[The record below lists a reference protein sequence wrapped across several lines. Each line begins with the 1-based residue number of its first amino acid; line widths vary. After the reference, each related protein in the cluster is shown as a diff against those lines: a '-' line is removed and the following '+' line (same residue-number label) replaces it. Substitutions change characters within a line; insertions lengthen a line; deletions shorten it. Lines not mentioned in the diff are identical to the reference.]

1 MIDPVT
7 VEVLRARLDGI
18 VREMQQALFRTG
30 YSTAVRES
38 HDASCALLDDEGQVI
53 AQHTVLPLHLGA
65 FPACIEGLLRHYPPA
80 KLSPGDV
87 FVINHPYEGGSPHA
101 LDVAVLTPILF
112 HGELAGFAGSIAHKP
127 DIGGSVPG
135 SGSGRAR
142 EIYEEGIHLPAV
154 RWTPEVERIFAA
166 NSRTPELVT
175 GDVRGQIGATR
186 LGERRLLA
194 LLDASGMAT
203 FKAAAR
209 ALADRTLR
217 ALRQAIG
224 AWPDGVYRAEGQI
237 DDDGITVGQ
246 PVILRLAVQIAG
258 DRIHFDWS
266 ASDPQTRG
274 PANIRPPLV
283 RAVCYYCLKALID
296 PELPVNCG
304 MAQAVETT
312 FRSGTVLD
320 PVAPAPVSSYMAT
333 AQICAEVVLRALG
346 AVAGARRIAE
356 SGGTGGIV
364 IGWADGRVQY
374 ELFGS
379 ALGARGG
386 RDGVNAVAVHVG
398 NSRATPVEIL
408 ESEFPVRL
416 RRFELLAN
424 SGGAGRWRGGLGIVR
439 EYELLDDARLSA
451 RMDRH
456 TTSPRGLDGGHPGRR
471 GALIVNPGTSEER
484 RLPARS
490 GGVELHA
497 GDILRLERPGGGGMG
512 DPAQRDPAALAGDL
526 RDEYVTPEGAARDY
540 GYPAAEAAAHGR
552 GRAEREQG
560 GES

>member
-38 HDASCALLDDEGQVI
+38 HDASCALLDEEGQVI

-65 FPACIEGLLRHYPPA
+65 FPACVKGLLRSYPPA
-80 KLSPGDV
+80 ELSVGDV

-112 HGELAGFAGSIAHKP
+112 RGPLVGFAGSIAHKP

-135 SGSGRAR
+135 SGSGRAQ
-142 EIYEEGIHLPAV
+142 EIYQEGLHLPAV

-166 NSRTPELVT
+166 NSRTPELVV

-194 LLDASGMAT
+194 LLDTSGVAT
-203 FKAAAR
+203 FRAAAE
-209 ALADRTLR
+209 ALAERTLR
-217 ALRQAIG
+217 AVRRAVA

-237 DDDGITVGQ
+237 DDDGITIGR
-246 PVILRLAVQIAG
+246 PVTVRLAVEIAG
-258 DRIHFDWS
+258 DRIRFDWS
-266 ASDPQTRG
+266 ESDPQTRG
-274 PANIRPPLV
+274 PSNIRPPLV

-296 PELPVNCG
+296 PELSVNRG
-304 MAQAVETT
+304 MAEAVETT
-312 FRSGTVLD
+312 FRSGTLLD
-320 PVAPAPVSSYMAT
+320 PLPPAPVSSYMAT
-333 AQICAEVVLRALG
+333 AQICTEVVLRALG
-346 AVAGARRIAE
+346 PVAGARRIAE

-364 IGWADGRVQY
+364 LGWADGRVQY

-379 ALGARGG
+379 ALGARAG
-386 RDGVNAVAVHVG
+386 RDGVSAVAVHVG
-398 NSRATPVEIL
+398 NSRATSVEIL

-416 RRFELLAN
+416 RRFELMAD
-424 SGGAGRWRGGLGIVR
+424 SGGAGRWRGGLGAVR
-439 EYELLDDARLSA
+439 EYEILDDARLSA

-456 TTSPRGLDGGHPGRR
+456 TTSPRGLDGGHPGRP
-471 GALIVNPGTSEER
+471 GALIVNPGTAGER

-490 GGVELHA
+490 GDVEVRA
-497 GDILRLERPGGGGMG
+497 GDILCVERPGGGGMG
-512 DPAQRDPAALAGDL
+512 DPAQRDPADLAADMLNGYITL
-526 RDEYVTPEGAARDY
+526 KGAARDY
-540 GYPAAEAAAHGR
+540 GYRPGEASAPAR
-552 GRAEREQG
+552 DKERE
-560 GES
+560 S

>member
-38 HDASCALLDDEGQVI
+38 HDASCALLDEVGQVI
-53 AQHTVLPLHLGA
+53 AQYTVLPLHLGA
-65 FPACIEGLLRHYPPA
+65 FPACVQGVLRRYPLPELCA
-80 KLSPGDV
+80 GDV

-101 LDVAVLTPILF
+101 LDVAVLTPILSQ
-112 HGELAGFAGSIAHKP
+112 GALVGFAGSIAHKP

-135 SGSGRAR
+135 SGSGRAQ
-142 EIYEEGIHLPAV
+142 EIYQEGLHLPAV
-154 RWTPEVERIFAA
+154 RWTAEVERILAA
-166 NSRTPELVT
+166 NSRTPELVI

-194 LLDASGMAT
+194 LLDASGVPT
-203 FKAAAR
+203 FRAAAQ
-209 ALADRTLR
+209 ALAERTLR
-217 ALRQAIG
+217 AVRRAVA

-237 DDDGITVGQ
+237 DDDGITIGR
-246 PVILRLAVQIAG
+246 PVSIRLAIEIAG

-266 ASDPQTRG
+266 ESDHQTRG

-296 PELPVNCG
+296 PELAVNRG
-304 MAQAVETT
+304 LAEAVETT
-312 FRSGTVLD
+312 FRSGTLLD
-320 PVAPAPVSSYMAT
+320 PRPPAPVSSYMAT
-333 AQICAEVVLRALG
+333 AQICTEVVLRALG
-346 AVAGARRIAE
+346 PVAGVRRIAE

-364 IGWADGRVQY
+364 LGWADGRVQY

-379 ALGARGG
+379 ALGARAG
-386 RDGVNAVAVHVG
+386 RDGVNGVAVHVG

-416 RRFELLAN
+416 RRFELRAD
-424 SGGAGRWRGGLGIVR
+424 SGGAGRWRGGLGTVR
-439 EYELLDDARLSA
+439 EYELLDNARLSA

-456 TTSPRGLDGGHPGRR
+456 TTSPRGLDGGRPGRP
-471 GALIVNPGTSEER
+471 GALIVNPGTEER

-490 GGVELHA
+490 GDVEVRA
-497 GDILRLERPGGGGMG
+497 GDILCVERPGGGGLG
-512 DPAQRDPAALAGDL
+512 DPAQRDPALLAADL
-526 RDEYVTPEGAARDY
+526 LDGYVTLEEAARNY
-540 GYPAAEAAAHGR
+540 QYRPGER
-552 GRAEREQG
+552 GDE
-560 GES
+560 

>member
-38 HDASCALLDDEGQVI
+38 HDASCALLDAEGEVI

-65 FPACIEGLLRHYPPA
+65 FPACVRGLLRYYPPA
-80 KLSPGDV
+80 QQTAGDV
-87 FVINHPYEGGSPHA
+87 FIINHPYEGGSPHA
-101 LDVAVLTPILF
+101 LDVAVLTPVLF
-112 HGELAGFAGSIAHKP
+112 RGSLVGFAGSIAHKP

-135 SGSGRAR
+135 SGSGRAQ
-142 EIYEEGIHLPAV
+142 EIYQEGLHLPAV

-166 NSRTPELVT
+166 NSRTPELVV

-194 LLDASGMAT
+194 LLEASGRAA
-203 FKAAAR
+203 FSAAAQT
-209 ALADRTLR
+209 LAERTLR
-217 ALRQAIG
+217 AVRRAVAG
-224 AWPDGVYRAEGQI
+224 WPDGVYRAEGQI
-237 DDDGITVGQ
+237 DDDGIAIGR
-246 PVILRLAVQIAG
+246 PVSIRLAVEIAG
-258 DRIHFDWS
+258 DRIRFDWS
-266 ASDPQTRG
+266 GSDPQTRG

-296 PELPVNCG
+296 PELSINRG
-304 MAQAVETT
+304 ISEAVETA
-312 FRSGTVLD
+312 FRPGTVLD
-320 PVAPAPVSSYMAT
+320 PRAPAPVSSYMAT

-346 AVAGARRIAE
+346 PVTGATRIAE

-364 IGWADGRVQY
+364 LGWADGRVQY

-379 ALGARGG
+379 ALGGRAG

-416 RRFELLAN
+416 RRFELLAD
-424 SGGAGRWRGGLGIVR
+424 SGGAGRWRGGLGVVR
-439 EYELLDDARLSA
+439 EYELLNDARLSA

-456 TTSPRGLDGGHPGRR
+456 TTRPRGLDAGRPGRA
-471 GALIVNPGTSEER
+471 GALVVNPGTPAER
-484 RLPARS
+484 RLPARV
-490 GGVELHA
+490 GDVEVRA

-526 RDEYVTPEGAARDY
+526 LDGYITPEGAARDY
-540 GYPAAEAAAHGR
+540 GVRPGETVVPGR
-552 GRAEREQG
+552 HKE

>member
-38 HDASCALLDDEGQVI
+38 HDASCALLDEDGQVI

-65 FPACIEGLLRHYPPA
+65 FPACVQGLLRHYPPA
-80 KLSPGDV
+80 ELAVGDV

-112 HGELAGFAGSIAHKP
+112 QGSLAGFAGSIAHKP

-135 SGSGRAR
+135 SGSGRAQ
-142 EIYEEGIHLPAV
+142 EIYQEGLHLPAV

-194 LLDASGMAT
+194 LLETSGPAT
-203 FKAAAR
+203 FRAAAQ
-209 ALADRTLR
+209 ALAERTLR
-217 ALRQAIG
+217 AVRRAVA
-224 AWPDGVYRAEGQI
+224 AWPDGVYRAEGHI
-237 DDDGITVGQ
+237 DDDGITIGR
-246 PVILRLAVQIAG
+246 PVAIRLAVEIAG
-258 DRIHFDWS
+258 DRIRFDWS
-266 ASDPQTRG
+266 ESDPQTRG

-296 PELPVNCG
+296 PELPVNRG
-304 MAQAVETT
+304 IAEAVETA
-312 FRSGTVLD
+312 FRPGTLLD
-320 PVAPAPVSSYMAT
+320 PLLPAPVSSYMAT
-333 AQICAEVVLRALG
+333 AQICTEVVLRALG
-346 AVAGARRIAE
+346 PVAGARRIAE

-364 IGWADGRVQY
+364 LGWADGRVQY

-379 ALGARGG
+379 ALGARAG
-386 RDGVNAVAVHVG
+386 RDGVSAVAVHVG

-416 RRFELLAN
+416 RRFELRAD
-424 SGGAGRWRGGLGIVR
+424 SGGAGRWRGGLGVVR
-439 EYELLDDARLSA
+439 EYELLDNARLSA

-456 TTSPRGLDGGHPGRR
+456 TTCPRGLDGGGAGRS
-471 GALIVNPGTSEER
+471 GALIVNPGSTGER

-490 GGVELHA
+490 GDVEVHA
-497 GDILRLERPGGGGMG
+497 GDVLRLERPGGGGVG
-512 DPAQRDPAALAGDL
+512 DPGQRDPAALAADL
-526 RDEYVTPEGAARDY
+526 LDGYITPAGAARDY
-540 GYPAAEAAAHGR
+540 GYRPEKAIAPSGDVE
-552 GRAEREQG
+552 

>member
-7 VEVLRARLDGI
+7 VEIFRARLDGI

-38 HDASCALLDDEGQVI
+38 HDASCALLDETGEVV

-65 FPACIEGLLRHYPPA
+65 FPACVAGVLRCYPA
-80 KLSPGDV
+80 AALSAGDV

-101 LDVAVLTPILF
+101 LDVAVLAPILF
-112 HGELAGFAGSIAHKP
+112 RGLLVGFAGSIAHKP

-135 SGSGRAR
+135 SGSGRAQ
-142 EIYEEGIHLPAV
+142 EIYQEGLHLPAV

-186 LGERRLLA
+186 LGERRFLA
-194 LLDASGMAT
+194 ILEASGVTT
-203 FKAAAR
+203 FRAAAQ
-209 ALADRTLR
+209 ALAAQTLR
-217 ALRQAIG
+217 AVRRAI
-224 AWPDGVYRAEGQI
+224 AVWPDGVYRAEGQI
-237 DDDGITVGQ
+237 DDDGITIGR
-246 PVILRLAVQIAG
+246 PVTVRLAVHIAG
-258 DRIHFDWS
+258 DRIRFDWS
-266 ASDPQTRG
+266 GSDPQTRG

-296 PELPVNCG
+296 PELPVNRG
-304 MAQAVETT
+304 IADAVETA
-312 FRSGTVLD
+312 FRSGTLLD
-320 PVAPAPVSSYMAT
+320 PLPPAPVSSYMAT
-333 AQICAEVVLRALG
+333 AQICTEVVLRALG
-346 AVAGARRIAE
+346 PLAGPRRIAE
-356 SGGTGGIV
+356 SGGTGGMV
-364 IGWADGRVQY
+364 LGWADGRVQY

-379 ALGARGG
+379 ALGARAG
-386 RDGVNAVAVHVG
+386 RDGISGVAVHVG

-416 RRFELLAN
+416 RRFELLAD
-424 SGGAGRWRGGLGIVR
+424 SGGAGRWRGGLGVVR
-439 EYELLDDARLSA
+439 EYELLADARFSA

-471 GALIVNPGTSEER
+471 GALIVNPGTAGER

-490 GGVELHA
+490 GDVELRA
-497 GDILRLERPGGGGMG
+497 GDLLRLERPGGGGMG
-512 DPAQRDPAALAGDL
+512 DPAKRDPAALTADL
-526 RDEYVTPEGAARDY
+526 LDGYVTPVSAARDY
-540 GYPAAEAAAHGR
+540 GYRPQEAAPR
-552 GRAEREQG
+552 GREQEG
-560 GES
+560 G

>member
-38 HDASCALLDDEGQVI
+38 HDASCALLDEAGEVI

-65 FPACIEGLLRHYPPA
+65 FPACVQGVLRRYPRPE
-80 KLSPGDV
+80 LSAGDV

-101 LDVAVLTPILF
+101 LDVAVLTPILSQ
-112 HGELAGFAGSIAHKP
+112 GALVGFAGSIAHKP

-135 SGSGRAR
+135 SGSGRAQ
-142 EIYEEGIHLPAV
+142 EIYQEGLHLPAV
-154 RWTPEVERIFAA
+154 RWTPEVECIFAA

-194 LLDASGMAT
+194 LLDASGVHTFRAAT
-203 FKAAAR
+203 Q
-209 ALADRTLR
+209 ALAERTLR
-217 ALRQAIG
+217 AVRRAVA

-237 DDDGITVGQ
+237 DDDGITIGR
-246 PVILRLAVQIAG
+246 PVSIRLAVEIAG
-258 DRIHFDWS
+258 DRIRFDWS
-266 ASDPQTRG
+266 ESDRQTRG

-283 RAVCYYCLKALID
+283 RAVCYYCLKVLID
-296 PELPVNCG
+296 PELPVNRG
-304 MAQAVETT
+304 LAEAVETT
-312 FRSGTVLD
+312 FRPGTLLD
-320 PVAPAPVSSYMAT
+320 PRSPAPVSSYMAT
-333 AQICAEVVLRALG
+333 AQICTEVVLRALG
-346 AVAGARRIAE
+346 QVAGVGRIAE

-364 IGWADGRVQY
+364 LGWADGRVQY

-379 ALGARGG
+379 ALGARAG

-416 RRFELLAN
+416 RKFELRAD
-424 SGGAGRWRGGLGIVR
+424 SGGAGRWRGGLGAVR
-439 EYELLDDARLSA
+439 EYELLDNARLSA

-456 TTSPRGLDGGHPGRR
+456 TTSPRGLDGGHPGRP
-471 GALIVNPGTSEER
+471 GALIVNPGTKER

-490 GGVELHA
+490 GDVEVRA
-497 GDILRLERPGGGGMG
+497 GDILRLERPGGGGLG
-512 DPAQRDPAALAGDL
+512 DPAQRDPASLAADL
-526 RDEYVTPEGAARDY
+526 LDGYVTLE
-540 GYPAAEAAAHGR
+540 EAAHLYQYRPG
-552 GRAEREQG
+552 ERRDG
-560 GES
+560 

>member
-7 VEVLRARLDGI
+7 IEVLRARLDGI

-38 HDASCALLDDEGQVI
+38 HDASCALLDEEGEVI

-65 FPACIEGLLRHYPPA
+65 FPACIKGLLRYYPPA
-80 KLSPGDV
+80 ELSAGDV

-101 LDVAVLTPILF
+101 LDVAVLTPVLF
-112 HGELAGFAGSIAHKP
+112 RGSLAGFAGSIAHKP

-142 EIYEEGIHLPAV
+142 EIYQEGLHLPAV
-154 RWTPEVERIFAA
+154 RWTPEVERILAA
-166 NSRTPELVT
+166 NSRTPELVA

-194 LLDASGMAT
+194 LLDASGVAT
-203 FKAAAR
+203 FRAATQ
-209 ALADRTLR
+209 ALAERTLR
-217 ALRQAIG
+217 AVRRAVSS
-224 AWPDGVYRAEGQI
+224 WPDGVYRAEGQI
-237 DDDGITVGQ
+237 DDDGITIGR
-246 PVILRLAVQIAG
+246 PVAIRLAVEIAG
-258 DRIHFDWS
+258 DRIRFDWS
-266 ASDPQTRG
+266 QSDPQTRG

-296 PELPVNCG
+296 PDLSVNRG
-304 MAQAVETT
+304 IAEAAETT
-312 FRSGTVLD
+312 FRSGTLLD
-320 PVAPAPVSSYMAT
+320 PLPPAPVSSYMAT
-333 AQICAEVVLRALG
+333 AQVCTEVVLRALG
-346 AVAGARRIAE
+346 PVAGARRIAE

-364 IGWADGRVQY
+364 LGWADGRVQY

-379 ALGARGG
+379 ALGARAE
-386 RDGVNAVAVHVG
+386 RDGVSGVSVHVG

-416 RRFELLAN
+416 RRFELLAD
-424 SGGAGRWRGGLGIVR
+424 SGGAGRWRGGLGVVR

-456 TTSPRGLDGGHPGRR
+456 STSPRGLDGGRPGRP
-471 GALIVNPGTSEER
+471 GALIVNPRTAGER
-484 RLPARS
+484 HLPARS
-490 GGVELHA
+490 GEVEVRA
-497 GDILRLERPGGGGMG
+497 GDILRLERPGSGGMG
-512 DPAQRDPAALAGDL
+512 EPAQRDPAALAADL
-526 RDEYVTPEGAARDY
+526 LDGYITPEGATRDY
-540 GYPAAEAAAHGR
+540 GVSPPGAVTPGR
-552 GRAEREQG
+552 DKAGQ
-560 GES
+560 S

>member
-38 HDASCALLDDEGQVI
+38 HDASCALLDEAGQVI
-53 AQHTVLPLHLGA
+53 AQYTVLPLHLGA
-65 FPACIEGLLRHYPPA
+65 FPACVQGVLRRYPLPELCA
-80 KLSPGDV
+80 GDV

-101 LDVAVLTPILF
+101 LDVAVLTPILSQ
-112 HGELAGFAGSIAHKP
+112 GALVGFAGSIAHKP

-135 SGSGRAR
+135 SGSGRAQ
-142 EIYEEGIHLPAV
+142 EIYQEGLHLPAV
-154 RWTPEVERIFAA
+154 RWTAEVERILAA
-166 NSRTPELVT
+166 NSRTPELVI

-194 LLDASGMAT
+194 LLDASGVPT
-203 FKAAAR
+203 FRAAAQ
-209 ALADRTLR
+209 ALAERTLR
-217 ALRQAIG
+217 AVRRAVA

-237 DDDGITVGQ
+237 DDDGITIGR
-246 PVILRLAVQIAG
+246 PVSIRLAIEIAG

-266 ASDPQTRG
+266 ESDRQTRG

-296 PELPVNCG
+296 PELAVNRG
-304 MAQAVETT
+304 LAEAVETT
-312 FRSGTVLD
+312 FRSGTLLD
-320 PVAPAPVSSYMAT
+320 PRPPAPVSSYMAT
-333 AQICAEVVLRALG
+333 AQICTEVVLRALG
-346 AVAGARRIAE
+346 PVAGVRRIAE

-364 IGWADGRVQY
+364 LGWADGRVQY

-379 ALGARGG
+379 ALGARAG
-386 RDGVNAVAVHVG
+386 RDGVNGVAVHVG

-416 RRFELLAN
+416 RRFELRAD
-424 SGGAGRWRGGLGIVR
+424 SGGAGRWRGGLGTVR
-439 EYELLDDARLSA
+439 EYELLDNARLSA

-456 TTSPRGLDGGHPGRR
+456 TTSPRGLDGGRPGRP
-471 GALIVNPGTSEER
+471 GALIVNPGTEER

-490 GGVELHA
+490 GDVEVRA
-497 GDILRLERPGGGGMG
+497 GDILCVERPGGGGLG
-512 DPAQRDPAALAGDL
+512 DPAQRDPALLAADL
-526 RDEYVTPEGAARDY
+526 LDGYVTLEEAARNY
-540 GYPAAEAAAHGR
+540 QYRPGER
-552 GRAEREQG
+552 GDE
-560 GES
+560 

>member
-1 MIDPVT
+1 MINPVT

-38 HDASCALLDDEGQVI
+38 HDASCALLDETGQVI

-65 FPACIEGLLRHYPPA
+65 FPACVQGLLRYYPQA
-80 KLSPGDV
+80 ELSSGDV

-101 LDVAVLTPILF
+101 LDVAVLTPIHFQGSLI
-112 HGELAGFAGSIAHKP
+112 GFAGSIAHKP

-135 SGSGRAR
+135 SGSGRAQ
-142 EIYEEGIHLPAV
+142 EIYQEGLHLPAV

-175 GDVRGQIGATR
+175 GDIRGQIGATR
-186 LGERRLLA
+186 LGERRLQA
-194 LLDASGMAT
+194 LLDASGVAT
-203 FKAAAR
+203 FRAAVQ
-209 ALADRTLR
+209 ALAERTLR
-217 ALRQAIG
+217 AVRRAV
-224 AWPDGVYRAEGQI
+224 ARWPDGVYRAEGQI
-237 DDDGITVGQ
+237 DDDGITIGR
-246 PVILRLAVQIAG
+246 PVAVRLAVEILS
-258 DRIHFDWS
+258 DRIRFDWS
-266 ASDPQTRG
+266 ESDPQTRG

-296 PELPVNCG
+296 PELSVNRG
-304 MAQAVETT
+304 MAEAVETT
-312 FRSGTVLD
+312 FRSGTLLD
-320 PVAPAPVSSYMAT
+320 PLPPAPVSSYMAT
-333 AQICAEVVLRALG
+333 AQICTEVALRALG
-346 AVAGARRIAE
+346 PIAGERRIAE

-364 IGWADGRVQY
+364 LGWADGRVQY

-379 ALGARGG
+379 ALGARAQ
-386 RDGVNAVAVHVG
+386 RDGVSGVSVHVG

-416 RRFELLAN
+416 RRFELLPD
-424 SGGAGRWRGGLGIVR
+424 SGGAGRWRGGLGAVR

-456 TTSPRGLDGGHPGRR
+456 TTNPRGLDGGRPGRS
-471 GALIVNPGTSEER
+471 GALIIKSATAGER
-484 RLPARS
+484 RLAARS
-490 GGVELHA
+490 GDVEVRA

-512 DPAQRDPAALAGDL
+512 NPAQRDPAALTDDL
-526 RDEYVTPEGAARDY
+526 LDGYITPEGAARDY
-540 GYPAAEAAAHGR
+540 GYRGGKTPAQRFDKE
-552 GRAEREQG
+552 G
-560 GES
+560 GS